1 MNYHPVPVVPD
12 TLIGLAR
19 LMRMAYAGQDL
30 APMGTELIARA
41 GAEGSSVDA
50 GALMDLSTVLQLR
63 GDHALAMTVQNQALM
78 LQQVY
83 RVPRG
88 NDVPAVRV
96 LALMGPGDLM
106 ANTPL
111 EFMVEHSD
119 VALDLLYV
127 APQVPLPAV
136 LPEHDVLFV
145 AIGESQD
152 NLPLLAAVDDAVKA
166 WPHPVVNQ
174 PERIAALSRDRVSRL
189 LGAVP
194 GVYTPETVRI
204 TRHALQQLADGSL
217 ALTEVIA
224 GGALPFIVRPV
235 DSHAGRGLARIDD
248 TAVLADYLLA
258 QTDASFYLSRFVD
271 YRGRDGFF
279 RKYRVVLIGGVPY
292 LSHLAISEHW
302 MIHYLN
308 AGMSENAEKRAEEA
322 RCMAAFDTDFA
333 VRHAA
338 ALCSIHALT
347 GLDFVG
353 IDCGETADGRLL
365 VFEVD
370 SNMII
375 HAIDPVELFPYK
387 QPQMQKV
394 FGALRA
400 LFLKV
405 AEPALTAQSR

>member
-1 MNYHPVPVVPD
+1 MNYHPVPAVPD

-19 LMRMAYAGQDL
+19 LMRMAYAGEDL
-30 APMGTELIARA
+30 SPVGTELIARA
-41 GAEGSSVDA
+41 GAEGASVDA

-83 RVPRG
+83 RVPRC
-88 NDVPAVRV
+88 NAVPAVRV

-111 EFMVEHSD
+111 EFMVENSD

-152 NLPLLAAVDDAVKA
+152 NLPLLGAVDDAVKA

-174 PERIAALSRDRVSRL
+174 PDRIAALSRDRVSRL

-194 GVYTPETVRI
+194 GVHTPETVRI
-204 TRHALQQLADGSL
+204 TRHALRQLGDGSL

-224 GGALPFIVRPV
+224 GGTLPFIVRPV

-248 TAVLADYLLA
+248 TAALA
-258 QTDASFYLSRFVD
+258 S
-271 YRGRDGFF
+271 
-279 RKYRVVLIGGVPY
+279 
-292 LSHLAISEHW
+292 
-302 MIHYLN
+302 
-308 AGMSENAEKRAEEA
+308 
-322 RCMAAFDTDFA
+322 
-333 VRHAA
+333 
-338 ALCSIHALT
+338 
-347 GLDFVG
+347 
-353 IDCGETADGRLL
+353 
-365 VFEVD
+365 
-370 SNMII
+370 
-375 HAIDPVELFPYK
+375 
-387 QPQMQKV
+387 
-394 FGALRA
+394 
-400 LFLKV
+400 
-405 AEPALTAQSR
+405 